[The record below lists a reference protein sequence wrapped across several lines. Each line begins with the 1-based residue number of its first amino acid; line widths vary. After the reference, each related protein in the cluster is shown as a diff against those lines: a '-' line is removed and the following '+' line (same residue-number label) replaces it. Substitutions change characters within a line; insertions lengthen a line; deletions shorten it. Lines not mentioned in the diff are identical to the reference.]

1 VPYAVEADGQV
12 IELYDPG
19 VHHPVEQPDPHFH
32 DSRWVRCQRPRVMV
46 GGELTIDM
54 LDLQQNPTSKYYTAP
69 VQMKASNGLLII
81 DDFGRQ
87 RVRPDE
93 LLNRW
98 VVPLDRGI
106 DFLTMAG
113 GRKIEIPF
121 DVMVVF
127 ATNLDPASLVDDA
140 FLRRIQTK
148 IRLDSVSRE
157 DFHEISRRV
166 CANLELEYQSA
177 PIDRL
182 LNTISTEMKQELR
195 ACYPRD
201 IPQQVCWTARYEQR
215 APVLDDPSLD
225 LACRSYFVA
234 R

>member
-1 VPYAVEADGQV
+1 V

-19 VHHPVEQPDPHFH
+19 VHRAVDQPDAH
-32 DSRWVRCQRPRVMV
+32 DHDGRWVRCQRPRVMV

-87 RVRPDE
+87 RVPPDE

-113 GRKIEIPF
+113 GRKLEIPF
-121 DVMVVF
+121 DVLVVF
-127 ATNLDPASLVDDA
+127 ATNFDPAKLVDEA
-140 FLRRIQTK
+140 YLRRIQTK
-148 IRLDSVSRE
+148 IRLEAISRA

-166 CANLELEYQSA
+166 CAEFHLDYQA
-177 PIDRL
+177 VPIERL
-182 LNTISTEMKQELR
+182 LDTITKEFGQELR

-201 IPQQVCWTARYEQR
+201 IIQQVCWTARYRQQ
-215 APVLDDPSLD
+215 DPAINDASLD
-225 LACRSYFVA
+225 LACRTYFVS